1 MDKMNLIVDQN
12 SISEFSDTPYLKR
25 QLPETTYEI
34 FQQAANKYANRTA
47 ITFIENG
54 EVNSTPID
62 ISYASLLGKINQ
74 AGNLFRSLG
83 VGVNDVISILL
94 PNLLETHYALWG
106 GQAVGI
112 ISPINP
118 FLEPNAIAD
127 ILNATQS
134 KVLVTLAETD
144 GRDSWEKAISIVDKV
159 PSLKYIL
166 TVSLSGSSVSSVV
179 KLNDS
184 SVKILNFSEEMA
196 RHDSLRIIE
205 SEVPNATCLSAY
217 FHTGGTTGSPKVAC
231 QSHANQTF
239 MAHMFNVLL
248 KINEQDKAMG
258 GLPLFHVNAIYTSGL
273 ALFLEG
279 ANVLILGA
287 DGFRNKS
294 CVQDFWNIVEKYKA
308 TFFSGVPT
316 FYSALLGV
324 PIGNNNIES
333 LRVGLMGAAPAS
345 PELFKQ
351 IEESMALKVIE
362 GYGLTEGTCASTLN
376 PYDGMKKIGSIG
388 LSIPYQELRV
398 VEIDSK
404 YNIVREC
411 KPNES
416 GVIVIKGPNVFQ
428 GYLNKASNTGVL
440 LANGWL
446 NTGDLGRI
454 DEDGYIWLTG
464 RAKDLIIRG
473 GHNID
478 PKMIEDILSKHSAVA
493 LVAAIGQP
501 DSYAGELPVA
511 YVTLKPGV
519 TIGNKELMFFAK
531 NNISERAAVPV
542 HLEFLEQMPVT
553 AVGKIFKPELR
564 CMTISRV
571 LKQAFIEKQLVVE
584 FDVINDKKLGI
595 VIDLKNSDFED
606 ETVRII
612 KSLGLNLFKN

>member
-12 SISEFSDTPYLKR
+12 SISEFSEIPNLKR
-25 QLPETTYEI
+25 QLPETTYGI
-34 FQQAANKYANRTA
+34 FQQAANKYADKIA
-47 ITFIENG
+47 LTFIENG
-54 EVNSTPID
+54 EVSSTPIEV
-62 ISYASLLGKINQ
+62 SYASLLGKINQ

-83 VGVNDVISILL
+83 VSTNDVISILL

-118 FLEPNAIAD
+118 FLESHAICD
-127 ILNATQS
+127 ILNATES
-134 KVLVTLAETD
+134 KVLVTLSEAD

-166 TVSLSGSSVSSVV
+166 TVSLSDSSVSSVV
-179 KLNDS
+179 KLSDS
-184 SVKILNFSEEMA
+184 SVKVLNFSEEMA
-196 RHDSLRIIE
+196 CHDPSEIIE
-205 SEVPNATCLSAY
+205 SKIPNSTNLSAY

-231 QSHANQTF
+231 HSHENQVF
-239 MAHMFNVLL
+239 MAYIFNILL
-248 KINEQDKAMG
+248 KINSQDKAMG

-287 DGFRNKS
+287 DGFRNKN
-294 CVQDFWNIVEKYKA
+294 CIHDFWEIVEKYSA
-308 TFFSGVPT
+308 TVFSGVPT
-316 FYSALLGV
+316 FYSALLDV
-324 PIGNNNIES
+324 PVGSHNIKS
-333 LRVGLMGAAPAS
+333 LRLGVMGAAPAS
-345 PELFKQ
+345 PELFKK
-351 IEESMALKVIE
+351 IEEMMNLKILE
-362 GYGLTEGTCASTLN
+362 GYGLTEGTCVSSLN
-376 PYDGMKKIGSIG
+376 PYDGYKKVGSIG
-388 LSIPYQELRV
+388 LSIPYQTLKT
-398 VEIDSK
+398 VEIDAGN
-404 YNIVREC
+404 NIIREC
-411 KPNES
+411 KTNES
-416 GVIVIKGPNVFQ
+416 GVVVIKGPNVFQ

-440 LANGWL
+440 LDDGWL

-454 DEDGYIWLTG
+454 DQDGYIWLTG

-478 PKMIEDILSKHSAVA
+478 PKMIEDTLSNHPAVA

-511 YVTLKPGV
+511 YITLKPG
-519 TIGNKELMFFAK
+519 IEIEEKELKYFAK

-542 HLEFLEQMPVT
+542 CIETLDQMPVT
-553 AVGKIFKPELR
+553 AVGKIFKPKLR
-564 CMTISRV
+564 CMAISRV
-571 LKQAFIEKQLVVE
+571 LKQTFLEKQLIVE

-595 VIDLKNSDFED
+595 VIDLKNSDIEG

-612 KSLGLNLFKN
+612 KSLGLNLFEN